1 MANDLR
7 IGYLSML
14 LLSMTVYNSQ
24 IVLLRIFFVLMFSIT
39 PIFFAIQFKNNLKK
53 NELNYL
59 FLWSFLCFIYVMYSL
74 ISILINSN
82 TFSLSL
88 VGPSAEFLT
97 PFLIFSSPFI
107 YLILSSSSEYVLK
120 ESIKVFF
127 VLLVV
132 YLLVDL
138 VMRYLQEPDCF
149 MNYSCRQQ
157 AKTVGL
163 FSTTNVIGTF
173 VLYIFFA
180 LDRFKLPFLKYFLV
194 IILFTGMARASIVT
208 LIFIMMIKP
217 IFNSNMIFKILSI
230 LFVIAFSTT
239 VYLIN
244 PLGLFDDGSLLSK
257 FDFLNAAFLS
267 AQNATFLEL
276 FFGFGASFER
286 ITEVVSVQGYS
297 PHAPYLK
304 AYFYFGLIGLF
315 LYITLNA
322 FFLIKNFNFFFLII
336 LASLING
343 FAGAPIYN
351 PTIWVTFA
359 LYLIYC
365 HSSQRTTTSYT

>member
-7 IGYLSML
+7 IGYLSIL

-24 IVLLRIFFVLMFSIT
+24 IVLLRIFFVLIFSIT

-53 NELNYL
+53 NEFNYL
-59 FLWSFLCFIYVMYSL
+59 VLWSFLCFIYVIYSL

-107 YLILSSSSEYVLK
+107 YSILSSSSEYVLK
-120 ESIKVFF
+120 QSVKVFF
-127 VLLVV
+127 VLLIF
-132 YLLVDL
+132 YLLIDL

-149 MNYSCRQQ
+149 MNYSCRQE

-230 LFVIAFSTT
+230 LLVMAFSTA

-286 ITEVVSVQGYS
+286 ITEVLSVQGYS

-304 AYFYFGLIGLF
+304 AYFYFGLIGVI

-359 LYLIYC
+359 LYLIY
-365 HSSQRTTTSYT
+365 SRSMQRIAKT